1 MKRSNGNQS
10 FDIPA
15 EYCGQGV
22 GVESTV
28 NIKADGSAYVRGIVK
43 DGTGKDIG
51 QFALRD
57 EGDKVYL
64 DLNGI
69 TKMKRRTLVNVLGKL
84 KETVE
89 FALADQLEAESDDA
103 PAEDSAGDENQP
115 TEGDQPATEE

>member
-1 MKRSNGNQS
+1 MQRSNGNVN
-10 FDIPA
+10 FDIPV

-28 NIKADGSAYVRGIVK
+28 KIQADGSAYVRTIIK

-57 EGDKVYL
+57 EGDKVFL
-64 DLNGI
+64 DLNGV

-84 KETVE
+84 KETLE
-89 FALADQLEAESDDA
+89 FALADQLTAESDDA
-103 PAEDSAGDENQP
+103 TEESAGDE
-115 TEGDQPATEE
+115 QPAEGE